1 MDGIEPVKRVL
12 EDLAVR
18 AFFAVIE
25 ANGDHCE
32 YAESLNREEESVPCK
47 GKFESESLEEDDE
60 EQNERQKLKESA
72 EFHVAENVKRD
83 HNEYAH
89 CTVVNESDRADNE
102 EECDLEQAE
111 YAGLYFK
118 ILFEFVDLADRKQAE
133 QQGEHHVLMEWE
145 EKSARRH
152 QIEGDLGYKTEDEKP
167 FCIFFEIRGVNVS
180 LRDHKGKNGESKPAH
195 AGHPLVAGYDGC
207 PKMVKQHQYH
217 RKCFECV

>member
-1 MDGIEPVKRVL
+1 MGGVEPVKRVL

-47 GKFESESLEEDDE
+47 GKVEALTLEKDDE
-60 EQNERQKLKESA
+60 EKNERQKLKESA
-72 EFHVAENVKRD
+72 EFHVAENVERD
-83 HNEYAH
+83 HNEYTH
-89 CTVVNESDRADNE
+89 RIVVNESNRADKK

-111 YAGLYFK
+111 YAGLCFK
-118 ILFEFVDLADRKQAE
+118 ILFEFVDFADRKQAKK
-133 QQGEHHVLMEWE
+133 QGEHHILMERK

-152 QIEGDLGYKTEDEKP
+152 QIEGNLGYKTEDEKP

-195 AGHPLVAGYDGC
+195 AGHPLVAWYDGC
-207 PKMVKQHQYH
+207 PKMVNQHKDH

>member
-12 EDLAVR
+12 EDIAVG

-25 ANGDHCE
+25 ADGDHCE

-83 HNEYAH
+83 HNEYTH
-89 CTVVNESDRADNE
+89 RTVVNESDRTDNE

-133 QQGEHHVLMEWE
+133 Q
-145 EKSARRH
+145 
-152 QIEGDLGYKTEDEKP
+152 
-167 FCIFFEIRGVNVS
+167 
-180 LRDHKGKNGESKPAH
+180 
-195 AGHPLVAGYDGC
+195 
-207 PKMVKQHQYH
+207 
-217 RKCFECV
+217 